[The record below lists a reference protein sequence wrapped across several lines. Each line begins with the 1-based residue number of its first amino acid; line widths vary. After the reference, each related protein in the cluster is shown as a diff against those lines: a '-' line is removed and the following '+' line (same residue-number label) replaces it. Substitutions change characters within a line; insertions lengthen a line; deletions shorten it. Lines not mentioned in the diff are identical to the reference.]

1 MRRKT
6 FDAILTAGGLV
17 LAVILLVAGGLLTW
31 GSTFVSDQ
39 VRTELAAQKIVIP
52 PAGSAALADPSIK
65 PYLTRYGGQTVTTGD
80 QAKAYA
86 DHFIAVHVAKLS
98 GGQTYAELGTAQS
111 TLKGQI
117 ATAKAANDPSV
128 AALDEQLATLTTTR
142 ETVFKGETL
151 RGLLLNAYAFGT
163 MGKIAFIAA
172 VGAFAGAGIMLLLTL
187 IGLMHLRK
195 VSYDTELHVPGWH
208 PEAATV

>member
-17 LAVILLVAGGLLTW
+17 LAVVLLTAGGLLSW
-31 GSTFVSDQ
+31 GHNFVTTE
-39 VRTELAAQKIVIP
+39 VRTQLSQQKILIP
-52 PAGSAALADPSIK
+52 PANSPALADPAIK
-65 PYLTRYGGQTVTTGD
+65 PYLNKYGGQQLTTGD

-86 DHFIAVHVAKLS
+86 DHFIAVHVKAAS
-98 GGQTYAELGTAQS
+98 GGKTYAELGGAQS
-111 TLKGQI
+111 AVKAQI
-117 ATAKAANDPSV
+117 AAAKTAGTATT
-128 AALDEQLATLTTTR
+128 ALDQQLTDLNQTR

-163 MGKIAFIAA
+163 MGKIAGIAA
-172 VGAFAGAGIMLLLTL
+172 IAAFGAAALMLLLSL
-187 IGLMHLRK
+187 LGIMHLRK
-195 VSYDTELHVPGWH
+195 VPADADLRVPGWH

>member
-17 LAVILLVAGGLLTW
+17 LAVVLLVAGGLLTW
-31 GSTFVSDQ
+31 GHNFVGNE
-39 VRTELAAQKIVIP
+39 VRSQLTAEKIFIP
-52 PAGSAALADPSIK
+52 PAGPALADPAIK
-65 PYLTRYGGQTVTTGD
+65 PYLTKYAGQQLVNGD

-86 DHFIAVHVAKLS
+86 DHFIAVHVKATS
-98 GGQTYAELGTAQS
+98 GGKTYAELGGAQTAI
-111 TLKGQI
+111 KAQI
-117 ATAKAANDPSV
+117 AAAKTAGTSTT
-128 AALDEQLATLTTTR
+128 ALDQQLTDLNQTR

-163 MGKIAFIAA
+163 MGKIAGIAA
-172 VGAFAGAGIMLLLTL
+172 VAAFGAAALMLLLSL
-187 IGLMHLRK
+187 LGIMHLRK
-195 VSYDTELHVPGWH
+195 VPADAELRVPGWH